1 MKAADP
7 AAYSDIVEV
16 DTSGGSPFTALDKPF
31 RGLIIVPTTLAATL
45 TFTLTTIAGATRTG
59 LTFIIPA
66 NQTYILPIAGNNI
79 VVTTATNITKVYAVI

>member
-16 DTSGGSPFTALDKPF
+16 DTSSPFTALDKPF
-31 RGLIIVPTTLAATL
+31 RGLIIVPTTSAATL
-45 TFTLTTIAGATRTG
+45 AFTLTTIAGATRTG

>member
-7 AAYSDIVEV
+7 AAYSDIAEIT
-16 DTSGGSPFTALDKPF
+16 TSVALNKPF
-31 RGLIIVPTTLAATL
+31 RGLIIVPTTLAATV

-79 VVTTATNITKVYAVI
+79 TVTAASNVTKIYAVI